1 MPHKNALS
9 LSEGNLDIK
18 TLLHQSQLKKLNTA
32 QPACCSNK
40 ILGLT
45 VSLATAAMY
54 LPISSQPAFAAD
66 LAIQTKTSAIE
77 LQNPIFPSET
87 NQSSAKWQNQT
98 SPFLPPIL
106 SLIASLKTQLVNLS
120 VVPQESSQSESDVL
134 SDRIGNSLGAS
145 LLPTYL
151 SRTKITAD
159 KDFQNTT
166 TIKSSG
172 VFSASSASVKK
183 PTPQIY
189 TVKVGDTINQIAK
202 KHQVSRD
209 ELIKLNNIKNSNII
223 FVNQQLQ
230 IPPKISDSSPTYAT
244 ADKQETNFTSDEFSE
259 NTESKLSN
267 SLKQSGANQPRES
280 SNNHYISKL
289 RAEINQM
296 RAQYQDRI
304 GQGQASNKVNQEVS
318 SNLPSLSSVNTAAN
332 TSVAPKTKGNNTS
345 TAKVK
350 VASLDSASSSPQL
363 DSLAEEITSLQLPP
377 LLSSEQ
383 YLPSTFDG
391 YSWPAKGILTSGYGW
406 RWGRLHGGIDIA
418 APIGTPILA
427 AASGEVI
434 SAGWVS
440 GYGNQVKIRHL
451 DNSVTVYAHNHRN
464 LVSLGQ
470 KVNQGEQIAEIGN
483 TGYSTGPHLHFEIHP
498 QGVGAVNP
506 LALLDSK

>member
-77 LQNPIFPSET
+77 LQNPIFPS
-87 NQSSAKWQNQT
+87 QIDRGSAKWQNQS

-120 VVPQESSQSESDVL
+120 VVPQESSQSESVVL
-134 SDRIGNSLGAS
+134 SDGLDNTLGAS
-145 LLPTYL
+145 LLPTYP
-151 SRTKITAD
+151 SQTKINSD
-159 KDFQNTT
+159 KDFQRTT
-166 TIKSSG
+166 RIKSSG
-172 VFSASSASVKK
+172 VFSTSSASVKK

-209 ELIKLNNIKNSNII
+209 ELIKLNHLKNSNII

-230 IPPKISDSSPTYAT
+230 IPPKISDSFPTYT
-244 ADKQETNFTSDEFSE
+244 TTDKQEKNLTSDDFSE

-280 SNNHYISKL
+280 SNNHYVAKL

-296 RAQYQDRI
+296 RTQYQDQI
-304 GQGQASNKVNQEVS
+304 GQRQASNKVNQEIS
-318 SNLPSLSSVNTAAN
+318 SNLPSLSSVNTAN
-332 TSVAPKTKGNNTS
+332 TSVAPKTKDKNTS

-350 VASLDSASSSPQL
+350 VASLDSASSSPEL

-498 QGVGAVNP
+498 QGLGAVNP